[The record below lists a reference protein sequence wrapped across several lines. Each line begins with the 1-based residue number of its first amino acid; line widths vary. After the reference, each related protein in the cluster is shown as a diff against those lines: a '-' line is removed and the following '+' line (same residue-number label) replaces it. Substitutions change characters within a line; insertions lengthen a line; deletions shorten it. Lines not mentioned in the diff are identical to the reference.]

1 MSYRYQLKKKCLIV
15 FLTKNYEEVK
25 SKAFEIQKKEPT
37 KVNITGSSLVSNLEV
52 AELISKKLDKKLN
65 YKLLNKDP
73 ERPGHDI
80 KYGLN
85 NELLESLNGVYDREF
100 KDGIVNTVD
109 WYLDNK
115 KWL

>member
-1 MSYRYQLKKKCLIV
+1 M
-15 FLTKNYEEVK
+15 
-25 SKAFEIQKKEPT
+25 
-37 KVNITGSSLVSNLEV
+37 
-52 AELISKKLDKKLN
+52 
-65 YKLLNKDP
+65 NKDP